1 MNIPLVD
8 LFSQHEGISS
18 DLFAAFNKL
27 IETSAFI
34 RGPQLTEF
42 ENAFAAMH
50 GVDYAIGVASGTD
63 ALFLAAQAIGL
74 KPGDEVVV
82 PVNSWISTAF
92 AASKVGAKPV
102 LVDIDADT
110 HQMDVGALE
119 KAITKSTKAVFPVHS
134 YGHPAP
140 IRKIV
145 DLCRQ
150 HSIWVVEDVAQAPLA
165 RLDGQLVG
173 TFGDIACF
181 SFYPSK
187 NLGCL
192 GDGGA
197 VLTSDPELA
206 HRIRCLADYGQS
218 EPFSHRYLG
227 HNSRLD
233 TLQAAILAVK
243 LPYLEDWTNKRREN
257 AERYNRLFSNLPLK
271 TPIVSKRAHHVYHLY
286 VIEIER
292 RDECLSFLRER
303 SIMAQIHYKNLIYQQ
318 PCYSDLGY
326 RQGDFPVAER
336 VTSNILSLPM
346 YPELTDNQA
355 KEVFAGLSE
364 FLDK

>member
-1 MNIPLVD
+1 MKISLVD
-8 LFSQHEGISS
+8 LLAQHAGICD
-18 DLFAAFNKL
+18 DLRTAFNEL

-42 ENAFAAMH
+42 ENVFAALH
-50 GVDYAIGVASGTD
+50 GIDYAIGVASGTD
-63 ALFLAAQAIGL
+63 ALLLATQAIGL
-74 KPGDEVVV
+74 EAGDEVIV
-82 PVNSWISTAF
+82 PVNTWISTAF

-102 LVDIDADT
+102 LVDIDPDT
-110 HQMDVGALE
+110 HQIDIGELE
-119 KAITKSTKAVFPVHS
+119 KAITHATKAVIPVHT

-140 IRKIV
+140 MIKIV
-145 DLCRQ
+145 DLCR
-150 HSIWVVEDVAQAPLA
+150 HHGIWIVEDVSQAPLA
-165 RLDGQLVG
+165 KLDGQLVG

-197 VLTSDPELA
+197 ILTNDPDLA

-218 EPFSHRYLG
+218 ERFTHHYLG

-243 LPYLEDWTNKRREN
+243 LPHLDYWTEKRREN
-257 AERYNRLFSNLPLK
+257 AERYNRLLSSLSLK
-271 TPIVSKRAHHVYHLY
+271 TPVVSKGAEPVYHLY
-286 VIEIER
+286 VIEIDR
-292 RDECLSFLRER
+292 RDECLSFLHER
-303 SIMAQIHYKNLIYQQ
+303 SIMAQIHYRNLIHLQ
-318 PCYSDLGY
+318 PCYSGLGY
-326 RQGDFPVAER
+326 QLGDFPVAER
-336 VTSNILSLPM
+336 ITSRILSLSM
-346 YPELTDNQA
+346 YPELTEIQA
-355 KEVFAGLSE
+355 KKVFAGLAD

>member
-1 MNIPLVD
+1 MKIPLVD
-8 LFSQHEGISS
+8 LFSQHERISGE
-18 DLFAAFNKL
+18 LLAAFNEL
-27 IETSAFI
+27 IETSSFI

-50 GVDYAIGVASGTD
+50 GVDYAIGVGSGTD
-63 ALFLAAQAIGL
+63 ALLLAAQAIGL
-74 KPGDEVVV
+74 GPGDEVII
-82 PVNSWISTAF
+82 PVNTWISTAF

-102 LVDIDADT
+102 LVDVNPDT
-110 HQMDVGALE
+110 HQMDVDALE
-119 KAITKSTKAVFPVHS
+119 RAITNSTKAVFPAHL

-140 IRKIV
+140 ITMIV
-145 DLCRQ
+145 ELCRQ
-150 HSIWVVEDVAQAPLA
+150 RDIWVVEDVAQAPLA
-165 RLDGQLVG
+165 KQDGRLVG

-197 VLTSDPELA
+197 LLTNDPDLA
-206 HRIRCLADYGQS
+206 HRIRCFADYGQS
-218 EPFSHRYLG
+218 EPFNHYFLG

-233 TLQAAILAVK
+233 TLQAAILTVK
-243 LPYLEDWTNKRREN
+243 LPHLEVWTQKRRAN
-257 AERYNRLFSNLPLK
+257 AERYNRLLSSLALK
-271 TPIVSKRAHHVYHLY
+271 TPVVSEGAQPVYHLY
-286 VIEIER
+286 VIEIDR
-292 RDECLSFLRER
+292 RDECMSFLRDR

-326 RQGDFPVAER
+326 QEGDFPVAEH
-336 VTSNILSLPM
+336 VSNKILSLPM
-346 YPELTDNQA
+346 YPELTDYQA
-355 KEVFAGLSE
+355 NKVFAGLAE